1 MKRFLS
7 TYFRAYLFAFLLF
20 AIILS
25 SEVQFTSDYVLG
37 SICDFFLSIF
47 PRSLIYSIP
56 VAFLMWYCGQFDFQK
71 PKLNRLIQIV
81 GFLLIGVAVTVLE
94 KLLEFYLGTWNVKES
109 FGLFLTS
116 RFFPTWLGLN
126 IYSIIY
132 GAVTVSISNMRRN
145 VLLQEQLQT
154 ASINA
159 IKAQLE
165 HHFLFNNLNTLYSL
179 IDDTNPKALNFLH
192 NLSELYRYVLKNADN
207 QTVSLVEELLIVE
220 KFIKMTQE
228 RYGSN
233 LIVSI
238 NYSHQLDGKAVIPP
252 LSIYNLVE
260 NVIKHNIIDDSHRV
274 RCTIDLTSQFVV
286 VSNNMFG
293 KRYSYTKENSGIG
306 LASLRKIYAMLST
319 TKVEVDIIDN
329 FFIVKV
335 PILQSHQTNGKIKLI
350 AYENCSR

>member
-25 SEVQFTSDYVLG
+25 SEVQFSSDYVLG
-37 SICDFFLSIF
+37 SISDFFLSIF

-81 GFLLIGVAVTVLE
+81 AFLLIGVAVTVLE
-94 KLLEFYLGTWNVKES
+94 KLLEYYLGTWNVKES

-159 IKAQLE
+159 IKSQLE

-192 NLSELYRYVLKNADN
+192 NLSELYRYLLKNADN

-220 KFIKMTQE
+220 KFINMTQE

-238 NYSHQLDGKAVIPP
+238 NYSHQLDDKAVIPP
-252 LSIYNLVE
+252 LSLYNLVE

-274 RCTIDLTSQFVV
+274 ICTIDVTSQFVV

-293 KRYSYTKENSGIG
+293 KRHSYTKENSGIG